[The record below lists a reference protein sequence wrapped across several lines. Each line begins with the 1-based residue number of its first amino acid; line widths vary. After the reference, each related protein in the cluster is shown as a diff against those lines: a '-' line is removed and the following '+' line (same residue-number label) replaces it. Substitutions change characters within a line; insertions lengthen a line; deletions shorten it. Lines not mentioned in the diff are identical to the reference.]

1 MKKYSLCFALMIGGA
16 GALLATNAFCSST
29 ASNQQNSFP
38 LMYIADCFNDSL
50 NPELIIKTHFKG
62 SDSADNDCTPSYSK
76 LQAINVEQESYKQ
89 IYTLKAPSKPGV
101 SCTYYIAAGVAQG
114 KEITLTSSTTPSDIR
129 VNFNGVGNPDPSN
142 FHKAC
147 VVGKLCLVGT
157 PDC

>member
-38 LMYIADCFNDSL
+38 LMYIADCFNNVL
-50 NPELIIKTHFKG
+50 NPELMITTHFKG
-62 SDSADNDCTPSYSK
+62 SDNADNDCTPSYSK
-76 LQAINVEQESYKQ
+76 LQAINVKQESYKQ

-101 SCTYYIAAGVAQG
+101 SCTYSIAAGLAQG

-129 VNFNGVGNPDPSN
+129 VNFNSAN
-142 FHKAC
+142 FSLDC

-157 PDC
+157 SGC